1 MLKFTTGI
9 IALLLC
15 TTACHNGSHPA
26 QRVMPI
32 DSMSLEIETAAIE
45 TAPEEKPALSRTA
58 RYMDSLGLVNIAHA
72 DSTILVQ
79 LIYAT
84 PDNFTGEQLYGDLS
98 EAYLHP
104 DAAQAVTK
112 AQRILKTLHPSYKLI
127 IYDAARPMSVQQKM
141 WNVVKGT
148 PKYIYVSNPA
158 HGGGLHNY
166 GLAVDIGIADSL
178 NIPLPMG
185 TEVDFMGA
193 ASHITNEAQLVKD
206 KKITRQE
213 RENRLL
219 LRKVMKEAG
228 FRPLPSEWWH
238 FNLCSRSEAMAGY
251 SLIK

>member
-1 MLKFTTGI
+1 MLKFTTGMI
-9 IALLLC
+9 ILLLC
-15 TTACHNGSHPA
+15 ATACRHGKHQAAP
-26 QRVMPI
+26 VLPI
-32 DSMSLEIETAAIE
+32 DSMSVDIEME
-45 TAPEEKPALSRTA
+45 PEEKPLLSHTA

-79 LIYAT
+79 LMYAT
-84 PDNFTGEQLYGDLS
+84 PDNFTGEQLYGNLT

-104 DAAQAVTK
+104 NAAQAVVK
-112 AQRILKTLHPSYKLI
+112 AQHILKTLHPSYKLI
-127 IYDAARPMSVQQKM
+127 VYDAARPMTVQQKM
-141 WNVVKGT
+141 WNTVKGT

-166 GLAVDIGIADSL
+166 GLAVDVSIADSL
-178 NIPLPMG
+178 NSPLPMG

-206 KKITRQE
+206 KIITEQE

-228 FRPLPSEWWH
+228 FRPLPGEWWH
-238 FNLCSRSEAMAGY
+238 FNLCSRSEAMAHY

>member
-1 MLKFTTGI
+1 MFRLITGCI
-9 IALLLC
+9 LLLFC
-15 TTACHNGSHPA
+15 AAACRNGQRHA
-26 QRVMPI
+26 QPVVPI
-32 DSMSLEIETAAIE
+32 DSMSVEIE
-45 TAPEEKPALSRTA
+45 TAPEVKPALSRTA
-58 RYMDSLGLVNIAHA
+58 LYMDSLGLVNITDA

-84 PDNFTGEQLYGDLS
+84 ADNFTGEQLYGDLT

-104 DAAQAVTK
+104 DAAQAVVK
-112 AQRILKTLHPSYKLI
+112 AQQILKATHPSYHLI

-141 WNVVKGT
+141 WDAVKGT
-148 PKYIYVSNPA
+148 SKYIYVSNPA

-166 GLAVDIGIADSL
+166 GLAVDISIADSL
-178 NIPLPMG
+178 GIPLPMG

-193 ASHITNEAQLVKD
+193 ASHITNEAQLVKE
-206 KKITRQE
+206 KKITARE

-238 FNLCSRSEAMAGY
+238 FNLCSRKEAMARY

>member
-1 MLKFTTGI
+1 MLKFTTEI

-15 TTACHNGSHPA
+15 TTACQNRNRHA
-26 QRVMPI
+26 QTVVPI
-32 DSMSLEIETAAIE
+32 DSINLEIE

-58 RYMDSLGLVNIAHA
+58 RYMDSLGLVNLANL
-72 DSTILVQ
+72 DTTILVR
-79 LIYAT
+79 LMYAT
-84 PDNFTGEQLYGDLS
+84 PDNFTGEQLYDDLT
-98 EAYLHP
+98 EACLHP
-104 DAAQAVTK
+104 DAAQAVAR
-112 AQRILKTLHPSYKLI
+112 AQQILKTLHPSYKLI

-141 WNVVKGT
+141 WNTVKGT

-166 GLAVDIGIADSL
+166 GLAVDVSIADSL
-178 NIPLPMG
+178 GLPLPMG

-193 ASHITNEAQLVKD
+193 ASHITHEAQLVKE
-206 KKITRQE
+206 KKITAQE

-238 FNLCSRSEAMAGY
+238 FNLCSRKEAMARY
-251 SLIK
+251 SLIR